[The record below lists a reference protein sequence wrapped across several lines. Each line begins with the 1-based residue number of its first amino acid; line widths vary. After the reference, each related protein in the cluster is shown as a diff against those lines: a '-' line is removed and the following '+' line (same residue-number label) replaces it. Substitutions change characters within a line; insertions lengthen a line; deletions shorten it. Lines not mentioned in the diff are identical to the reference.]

1 MMNLILWLIA
11 GAVIGWL
18 AGAMMNA
25 RGSLVTNIVVGIV
38 GAVLGGLLI
47 GGATINSDYFSA
59 NSAFSLSSLVV
70 SFIGAVVLLA
80 IVNLVQRGRMR

>member
-18 AGAMMNA
+18 AGVVMNE
-25 RGSLVTNIVVGIV
+25 RGSLVTNIVVGVV
-38 GAVLGGLLI
+38 GAVLGGLLL

-59 NSAFSLSSLVV
+59 SGAFSMSSLVV

-80 IVNLVQRGRMR
+80 IVNLVQRDRVR